1 MVRGGRLILFHKLGE
16 LLLLT
21 MFLNLSLTLPH
32 MHYFLLPS
40 ICRKLDVLNKDFF
53 WGFKESSGRH
63 FYPKAWNTMYKP
75 KLEGG
80 LQFRKSKC
88 MNEALVAKLGWAL
101 TIESHKPRV

>member
-1 MVRGGRLILFHKLGE
+1 
-16 LLLLT
+16 
-21 MFLNLSLTLPH
+21 